1 MSMDSQPRAGTVELR
16 AGFGMEAIRMA
27 TDYVRSCIGDK
38 KLEIGMIL
46 GSGMGLLAD
55 EVENPVRIPYGEI
68 PGFPVS
74 TVEGHAGRM
83 VVGQLAGRGV
93 LVMQGRFHFYEGYP
107 IRALAMPVW
116 VMKRLGIGMMVV
128 TNAAGGVNA
137 GFSVGDLMLIRDH
150 INMLFHN
157 PLIGPNIAEL
167 GPRFPDTSRAYS
179 ERLLAVAREVATR
192 EGIALQEG
200 VYLCNTGPS
209 YETPA
214 EVRMARALGADAV
227 GMSTVPEV
235 HAAAFCGMEVLGISF
250 ISNLAAGISPTALS
264 HAEVVE
270 TMEAVKDKF
279 IHLVRS
285 TVQVM

>member
-1 MSMDSQPRAGTVELR
+1 MSNETPVHRIEEAVDQ
-16 AGFGMEAIRMA
+16 FGIAAIRSA
-27 TDYVRSCIGDK
+27 AAFIRSRIGDL

-46 GSGMGLLAD
+46 GSGMGLLGE
-55 EVENPVRIPYGEI
+55 EVEQPVHIPYSEI

-74 TVEGHAGRM
+74 TVEGHAGRF
-83 VVGQLAGRGV
+83 VIGRLSGRNV
-93 LVMQGRFHFYEGYP
+93 LVMQGRFHYYEGYP

-116 VMKRLGIGMMVV
+116 VMKMLGISKLIV

-137 GFSVGDLMLIRDH
+137 AFQEGDLMLITDH
-150 INMLFHN
+150 INMLYNN
-157 PLIGPNIAEL
+157 PLIGPNIPEL

-179 ERLLAVAREVATR
+179 ERLMAVARQVGSQQ
-192 EGIALQEG
+192 GISLQAG

-214 EVRMARALGADAV
+214 EVRMARSLGADAV

-235 HAAAFCGMEVLGISF
+235 HAAAMCGMEVLGISF
-250 ISNLAAGISPTALS
+250 ISNLAAGISQKALS

-270 TMEAVKDKF
+270 TMETIKDKF
-279 IHLVRS
+279 INLVRGI
-285 TVQVM
+285 VQIM